1 MTLQN
6 LILDDHILSLEI
18 SSFLRS
24 RALGTCRF
32 NLGMAASNTSTS
44 FSLGKCYRCDRP
56 TKRIFQCHGS
66 PSERRQMTPVPRAL
80 QLRRM
85 LRLTCPS
92 PPRRMSFKDL
102 RRSRSHCKQLC
113 SKRPCWWLFS
123 SLVNFAVLATQF
135 TSDVRRNAGG
145 MALITCCLCI
155 LTRMTIPMTRN

>member
-1 MTLQN
+1 MRWIRLGPQAKAPGIGAFIHGRSQGARKTAGTTIIFISDVLGS
-6 LILDDHILSLEI
+6 LSCDNCFDMMSPTSVAYRI

-24 RALGTCRF
+24 RALGTCRS

-85 LRLTCPS
+85 LRLACPS
-92 PPRRMSFKDL
+92 PPRRMTF
-102 RRSRSHCKQLC
+102 
-113 SKRPCWWLFS
+113 
-123 SLVNFAVLATQF
+123 
-135 TSDVRRNAGG
+135 
-145 MALITCCLCI
+145 
-155 LTRMTIPMTRN
+155 

>member
-66 PSERRQMTPVPRAL
+66 PSKRRQMTPVPRTSFAPWWKNASFS
-80 QLRRM
+80 LRRVSAEM
-85 LRLTCPS
+85 HIPSLS
-92 PPRRMSFKDL
+92 PPRKLM
-102 RRSRSHCKQLC
+102 LC
-113 SKRPCWWLFS
+113 S
-123 SLVNFAVLATQF
+123 VNGSF
-135 TSDVRRNAGG
+135 GG
-145 MALITCCLCI
+145 LGQWSCF
-155 LTRMTIPMTRN
+155 LTRNCGLPRTATTNTLLVTLWTGTLARHDV